1 MSDII
6 YWQETKIKLKGLVI
20 LVFKRIFSV
29 LFSPFTAF
37 EDIKSIPETVGP
49 MFLLLLLFTLQVVF
63 LNFVSSKTVIEV
75 YNYTGGNLTISPLV
89 FDLKNSSLVVD
100 YVGNTSTKPVAVLP
114 YGSIFYKNADF
125 FSALFL
131 VSIIIYWFLLYVLTK
146 ITCKI
151 LKGNSQ
157 YFFSATGYFLT
168 ILLISSIFRAST
180 TFIFLNNISGIRIRV
195 PAMALYNPLFVDQLV
210 IDSVNRCISFLF
222 QLAQDAT
229 TWLQSFLTLWSFV
242 MLIALFNSLGEM
254 SLKRSIVASLIAGIS
269 FYMLYGALLNSVYS
283 LIVVIFS
290 GLG

>member
-20 LVFKRIFSV
+20 LMFKRIFGV

-114 YGSIFYKNADF
+114 YGNIFYKNADF

-195 PAMALYNPLFVDQLV
+195 PAIALYNPLFIDQLV

-254 SLKRSIVASLIAGIS
+254 SLKRSIAASLIAGIS

-283 LIVVIFS
+283 LIIVIFS
-290 GLG
+290 SLG